1 MSRSPDSVVVTG
13 ALGGAGRWVVDR
25 LLEASM
31 DIVAIDR
38 ELPTGEPPAAVD
50 FRALDLVDAG
60 ETMDLMLDVDPDA
73 VVHLAAIPDPLNHA
87 GERVYRNNVQSTYN
101 VMNAAGR
108 VGADL
113 TWTSSE
119 SAYGFPFADDLRTP
133 DSLPIEESHSLR
145 PEDPYG
151 LSKVTGEETAKAVV
165 RRDGISAVSI
175 RPSWVQYP
183 GEYFVTE
190 IREAFDLDEL
200 AANPHDAVGGGPG
213 NFWSYVDVRDLA
225 DQIARTLTV
234 DVDGHEA
241 VHCHATENY
250 LGVDTT
256 DLFAA
261 LFGEVPDPCTLSGDD
276 AAFSMAKSRRLL
288 DWEPAHSWRSE
299 SAVDGPDFGAPS

>member
-1 MSRSPDSVVVTG
+1 MATSPDSVVVTG

-25 LLEASM
+25 LLE
-31 DIVAIDR
+31 DGIEIVAVDR
-38 ELPTGEPPAAVD
+38 ELPTGDPPERVD

-60 ETMDLMLDVDPDA
+60 ETMDLLLDVDPDA

-119 SAYGFPFADDLRTP
+119 SAYGFPFADDLRSP
-133 DSLPIEESHSLR
+133 DSLPIDESHPLR

-183 GEYFVTE
+183 GEYFVTD
-190 IREAFDLDEL
+190 IRDAFELDAL
-200 AANPHDAVGGGPG
+200 AANPTDAVGGGPG

-225 DQIARTLTV
+225 DQIARSLHV
-234 DVDGHEA
+234 DIDGHEA
-241 VHCHATENY
+241 VHCHATDNY
-250 LGVDTT
+250 LGVDTA
-256 DLFAA
+256 DLFEV
-261 LFGEVPDPCTLSGDD
+261 LLGEVPEPCDLSGDES
-276 AAFSMAKSRRLL
+276 AFSTAKARRLL
-288 DWEPAHSWRSE
+288 DWEPAHGWRTE
-299 SAVDGPDFGAPS
+299 SAVDGPDFGAP